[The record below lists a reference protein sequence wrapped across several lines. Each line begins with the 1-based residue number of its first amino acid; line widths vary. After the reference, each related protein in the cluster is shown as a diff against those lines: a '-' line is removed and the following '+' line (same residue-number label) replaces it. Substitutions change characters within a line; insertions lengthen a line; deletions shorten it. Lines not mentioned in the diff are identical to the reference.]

1 MRTADGMVKT
11 AHLATAARP
20 RSDPRMALSLPSSRA
35 SPSARRAT
43 PSVSSPRSLRPNS
56 AAQLSAVEN
65 LAHDAKGTLI
75 RPKLLGPY
83 RRKAGHMADYAGRE
97 QEFRTT

>member
-1 MRTADGMVKT
+1 M
-11 AHLATAARP
+11 
-20 RSDPRMALSLPSSRA
+20 
-35 SPSARRAT
+35 
-43 PSVSSPRSLRPNS
+43 RPNS